1 MILVD
6 TSVWI
11 AYLNGLDTP
20 AAEAL
25 HELLAADAT
34 VALPTPVVGELL
46 QGTRSEAEADR
57 LASYLA
63 TQVVVGPAHDVGAWA
78 LAARLYRAC
87 RRSGRTVRST
97 LDGYVAAIAIQRGA
111 PLLHDDRD
119 FDAIAAVDARL
130 RIWPTPT

>member
-11 AYLNGLDTP
+11 AYLNGLDTK
-20 AAEAL
+20 AAAAL
-25 HELLAADAT
+25 HELLDADANA
-34 VALPTPVVGELL
+34 ALPTPAIGELL
-46 QGTRSEAEADR
+46 QGTRDGADADR
-57 LASYLA
+57 LAAYLA
-63 TQVVVGPAHDVGAWA
+63 TQVIVGPVDDLDAWV

-97 LDGYVAAIAIQRGA
+97 VDGYVAAIAIQNEA

-119 FDAIAAVDARL
+119 FDAIATADPRL
-130 RIWPTPT
+130 KIWPTSG